1 MFMVTKDKT
10 DNWKLNFIIKRRK
23 AMALEFKEASLDQAI
38 KLLKIYLFTSAFDDS
53 TEEKDEIS
61 FDYDIY
67 RNKELVKKNVYEKD
81 FERTIKRYSTLG
93 HDDLNSWFFKDYF
106 LWSENGEDRFEI
118 KPNLIW

>member
-1 MFMVTKDKT
+1 MK
-10 DNWKLNFIIKRRK
+10 
-23 AMALEFKEASLDQAI
+23 LEFKEASLDQAI
-38 KLLKIYLFTSAFDDS
+38 KLLKIYLFTSQFDS
-53 TEEKDEIS
+53 TEENDKTS

-81 FERTIKRYSTLG
+81 FEKTIKRYSTL
-93 HDDLNSWFFKDYF
+93 DEYDLNSWFFEDGF